1 MKKVMPFLCNL
12 YNRWSNK
19 RLIRLLA
26 LLLALAVPA
35 PVLLGGDD
43 DHDHNNGRDHGRFVD
58 PIVGSWIVHV
68 TVTFPTGV
76 PRFDNL
82 TAFFAD
88 GITTSSDPSE
98 GTGYGVW
105 KKVAPRTYFSKFL
118 TIVPPAFMDVP
129 AGSIDTIVGGPSTLN
144 PQGDQLTGPFHGFET
159 DPSGK
164 VIAQYEGTVVLDRIS
179 FSSIP

>member
-1 MKKVMPFLCNL
+1 MHFNL
-12 YNRWSNK
+12 DK
-19 RLIRLLA
+19 RRRGKSLTWLFA
-26 LLLALAVPA
+26 LLLALAVA
-35 PVLLGGDD
+35 PTVVLAEEW
-43 DHDHNNGRDHGRFVD
+43 DHGRFVD

-76 PRFDNL
+76 PPFDNL

-88 GITTSSDPSE
+88 GTTTSSDPSE

-105 KKVAPRTYFSKFL
+105 KKVALRTYFSKFL

-129 AGSIDTIVGGPSTLN
+129 AGSIDTIIGGPSTLN

-164 VIAQYEGTVVLDRIS
+164 VIAQYEGTVALDRIS
-179 FSSIP
+179 FSSNP